1 MGSALSTLLVT
12 SVVLISVFLIY
23 QTNLVSDMI
32 IIDAQDES
40 IERFAELNQT
50 RLKVIPVATTT
61 LSTFTSRIFYDNV
74 SGFNRDIWSID
85 TNVPNISDTEINI
98 TGTGSAASPAVKPG
112 NANLIYF
119 EDLPK
124 PNDRIL
130 DVGLLGPDGKIPP
143 GAPTTV
149 LDTNLVL
156 LDDHISKM
164 SYSPDG
170 TKIAYDKY
178 NVANSKYDLYVMDAD
193 GNNKVNITNRS
204 MHNDTNPTWS
214 PDGTKIAFESEIGGF
229 SDIYYINSDGSGGLC
244 KKTNGFFDG
253 YNNIAPSWSNDGTK
267 IAFSTDR
274 YPITDYDIALL
285 TSDCTVTES
294 PTRITDANDV
304 QTDPDWSPDDTQIV
318 YQYING
324 WASRDLY
331 TVDIIATT
339 TSSTKITSAKSKFPN
354 NPDWYSLETC
364 GLEFWVENSGSNS
377 FFSFN
382 KMDLYLNFFNAT
394 EERIKLNYV
403 KREASVLE
411 KVLPGEWT
419 YELPEFYDD
428 LSLNDIY
435 QQGILNKG
443 EYLRVSLKLP
453 FRAANDRTGMLVFS
467 TDNGTTLTSK
477 FTNNLVRHKNNNEI
491 YMKCGVGP

>member
-1 MGSALSTLLVT
+1 MGSAISTLLVT
-12 SVVLISVFLIY
+12 SVVLISVFLVY
-23 QTNLVSDMI
+23 QTNLASDMVI
-32 IIDAQDES
+32 FDAQEES

-178 NVANSKYDLYVMDAD
+178 NVANSKYDLYVMDAVIIVSD
-193 GNNKVNITNRS
+193 HKLFDLRSLSNKVDLII
-204 MHNDTNPTWS
+204 DT
-214 PDGTKIAFESEIGGF
+214 
-229 SDIYYINSDGSGGLC
+229 
-244 KKTNGFFDG
+244 
-253 YNNIAPSWSNDGTK
+253 
-267 IAFSTDR
+267 R
-274 YPITDYDIALL
+274 
-285 TSDCTVTES
+285 
-294 PTRITDANDV
+294 
-304 QTDPDWSPDDTQIV
+304 
-318 YQYING
+318 
-324 WASRDLY
+324 
-331 TVDIIATT
+331 
-339 TSSTKITSAKSKFPN
+339 
-354 NPDWYSLETC
+354 
-364 GLEFWVENSGSNS
+364 
-377 FFSFN
+377 
-382 KMDLYLNFFNAT
+382 NAT
-394 EERIKLNYV
+394 
-403 KREASVLE
+403 ASV
-411 KVLPGEWT
+411 
-419 YELPEFYDD
+419 
-428 LSLNDIY
+428 N
-435 QQGILNKG
+435 
-443 EYLRVSLKLP
+443 
-453 FRAANDRTGMLVFS
+453 
-467 TDNGTTLTSK
+467 
-477 FTNNLVRHKNNNEI
+477 NNLDKI
-491 YMKCGVGP
+491 IKA

>member
-40 IERFAELNQT
+40 IERFAELNQN

-156 LDDHISKM
+156 LDDHISNM
-164 SYSPDG
+164 AYSPDG

-178 NVANSKYDLYVMDAD
+178 NVANSKYDVYVMDAD
-193 GNNKVNITNRS
+193 GNNKVN
-204 MHNDTNPTWS
+204 
-214 PDGTKIAFESEIGGF
+214 
-229 SDIYYINSDGSGGLC
+229 
-244 KKTNGFFDG
+244 
-253 YNNIAPSWSNDGTK
+253 
-267 IAFSTDR
+267 
-274 YPITDYDIALL
+274 
-285 TSDCTVTES
+285 TE
-294 PTRITDANDV
+294 
-304 QTDPDWSPDDTQIV
+304 
-318 YQYING
+318 
-324 WASRDLY
+324 
-331 TVDIIATT
+331 
-339 TSSTKITSAKSKFPN
+339 
-354 NPDWYSLETC
+354 
-364 GLEFWVENSGSNS
+364 
-377 FFSFN
+377 
-382 KMDLYLNFFNAT
+382 NF
-394 EERIKLNYV
+394 YH
-403 KREASVLE
+403 
-411 KVLPGEWT
+411 P
-419 YELPEFYDD
+419 
-428 LSLNDIY
+428 
-435 QQGILNKG
+435 
-443 EYLRVSLKLP
+443 
-453 FRAANDRTGMLVFS
+453 
-467 TDNGTTLTSK
+467 
-477 FTNNLVRHKNNNEI
+477 
-491 YMKCGVGP
+491 